1 MNAFLPALVLV
12 ATGSPSLDPV
22 LARFE
27 FREPHMGTEFRI
39 VLYATDEASA
49 SASSRAAF
57 ARIAELD
64 AKLSDY
70 RDDSELRRL
79 CARAG
84 GPPVEISEDLFFVLA
99 RGQELAKRTDGAFD
113 MTVGPVVRLWRWA
126 RRTRQLPDADR
137 LGASMELVGYELMR
151 LDERARTAEL
161 LRPGMQLDLGGIAK
175 GYAGDEA
182 IAVLAKRGITR
193 ALVAGSGDIVV
204 SGPPP
209 NQAGW
214 KIGIGPLDPSSDE
227 AKRLVMLRDAA
238 VSTSGDA
245 EQFVEIDGK
254 RYSHIIDPKTGIGLS
269 ERSSATVIARRGIAA
284 DSLATAA
291 SVLGPRRAI
300 ELIDATEG
308 AAAYIVRAGD
318 RGVEEFKSSNFPTLA
333 RP

>member
-1 MNAFLPALVLV
+1 
-12 ATGSPSLDPV
+12 
-22 LARFE
+22 
-27 FREPHMGTEFRI
+27 
-39 VLYATDEASA
+39 
-49 SASSRAAF
+49 
-57 ARIAELD
+57 
-64 AKLSDY
+64 
-70 RDDSELRRL
+70 
-79 CARAG
+79 
-84 GPPVEISEDLFFVLA
+84 
-99 RGQELAKRTDGAFD
+99 
-113 MTVGPVVRLWRWA
+113 
-126 RRTRQLPDADR
+126 
-137 LGASMELVGYELMR
+137 MELVGYELMR

-209 NQAGW
+209 DQAGW
-214 KIGIGPLDPSSDE
+214 KIGIGPLGGDE

-300 ELIDATEG
+300 ELIDATDG
-308 AAAYIVRAGD
+308 TAAYIVRAGD